1 MNGFPGRILSA
12 GTSLYRIYRAT
23 RSPWWFSSD
32 GSGRFDL
39 PAPAGTCY
47 LAEQPLAALLEVT
60 RGLTL
65 LSEAFLNG
73 RRLLTVQ
80 LPHDLPLADLTAAR
94 AYRYGLTAEVA
105 ATSDYDMPHAW
116 AAALRDA
123 GFAGVR
129 YHVRHDPG
137 ADHVGIAWFGRA
149 GRMRHPPPAHRRH
162 VPAELL
168 VKAAPYG
175 VQVAANLPPVE

>member
-1 MNGFPGRILSA
+1 M
-12 GTSLYRIYRAT
+12 
-23 RSPWWFSSD
+23 
-32 GSGRFDL
+32 
-39 PAPAGTCY
+39 PAGTCY

-65 LSEAFLNG
+65 LSEAFLDS
-73 RRLLTVQ
+73 RRLLTVP
-80 LPHDLPLADLTAAR
+80 LPDDLPLADLTAAR
-94 AYRYGLTAEVA
+94 AYRYGLIAEVA
-105 ATSDYDMPHAW
+105 AISDYDMPHAW

-123 GFAGVR
+123 GVAGVR

-137 ADHVGIAWFGRA
+137 ADLACIAWFGRA
-149 GRMRHPPPAHRRH
+149 GRLRHPPSAHRQH
-162 VPAELL
+162 VPAALL

>member
-1 MNGFPGRILSA
+1 MLAA
-12 GTSLYRIYRAT
+12 GTSLFRVYRAS

-32 GSGRFDL
+32 GAGRFDL
-39 PAPAGTCY
+39 PVPEGTCY

-65 LSEAFLNG
+65 LSEAFIDG
-73 RRLLTVQ
+73 RRLLTAQVPRN
-80 LPHDLPLADLTAAR
+80 LSVADLTAAG
-94 AYRYGLTAEVA
+94 AYRYGVTTEVA
-105 ATSDYDMPHAW
+105 ATSDYDIPHAW

-137 ADHVGIAWFGRA
+137 ADLVGVAWFGRA
-149 GRMRHPPPAHRRH
+149 GRLRHPPPAHRQH
-162 VPAELL
+162 LPAELL
-168 VKAAPYG
+168 VKAAAYG
-175 VQVAANLPPVE
+175 VQVAADLPPAE